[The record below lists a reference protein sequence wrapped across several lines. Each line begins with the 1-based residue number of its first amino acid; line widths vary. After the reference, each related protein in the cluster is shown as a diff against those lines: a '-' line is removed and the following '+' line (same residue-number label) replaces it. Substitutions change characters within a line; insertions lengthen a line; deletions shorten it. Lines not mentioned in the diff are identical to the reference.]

1 MNSTFGFT
9 HTVGNITL
17 DCEGEYVAWGN
28 HWPEEAE
35 ITDILHKGVS
45 VIEILDQVYIDLIQS
60 EAYSEAYEAWESD
73 RADAQDS
80 RRAA

>member
-9 HTVGNITL
+9 HLVGDIVL
-17 DCEGEYVAWGN
+17 DCEGEYWSSMYGR
-28 HWPEEAE
+28 PEEVE

-45 VIEILDQVYIDLIQS
+45 VLEILDQVYIDLIES
-60 EAYSEAYEAWESD
+60 EAHSEAYEAWESD
-73 RADAQDS
+73 RADAQDM